1 MYLCLNI
8 FINDWVMIKRVSIIL
23 ALTLG
28 IVCVVH
34 AQSPRIVIKSIA
46 EGDRLKAV
54 ERLEKIS
61 LKTRNEMPE
70 MCILADAA
78 VMCME
83 GQSLDSMVRGYE
95 MLTSH
100 IDAIRSSEHLE
111 KVFKGND
118 ISLDA
123 VVALIENNSYAAVV
137 ARNTEQQYREY
148 LLLAQ
153 RGAHAQLADI
163 EERVISSAYEG
174 VIKQRSIEACD
185 KFVAEFPDSKFGEQ
199 IAKHRADLLYDKAMK
214 STLEGDMEQFIAE
227 HPNYPRLSDVQT
239 RLMESRYKRVSR
251 SEDIEQM
258 RWFVDLYPDYRDI
271 SRLKQVMANIE
282 YPMLEDSREALEAF
296 VAYYPSVR
304 QAGEAKS
311 RINTFQII
319 ERGDIGEILRYV
331 KQHGYEPSYTRM
343 QRAIAKKHGYIIL
356 TDDIRKVSL
365 IRFRDFEGKVGYMG
379 LDGRVVVGP
388 KYELRGYI
396 GIGIPS
402 DMGGDI
408 FECLT
413 SRGLAV
419 VVKDGK
425 YGAINSR
432 GDEVISTIYEDVAF
446 LNSEVACVV
455 ESRSGSGSEW
465 QNTTYVCDT
474 YDYKGA
480 KIASEKLF
488 VTGSG
493 VADYNNWDVSWFSTN
508 VNIKDTLNEWEK
520 SIYVNGKFI
529 GTAYGGFHKLT
540 SNYRWFQA
548 KDDEKINVIARN
560 GNVVTLNFRSYD
572 IEIIYDNIIMAE
584 SISSGNRCV
593 IDLDKQSIISKDKF
607 REMYPMGDDELIL
620 VQYTDNYFGYVNRTL
635 SAAISERYDRAYS
648 FSCGAAAVIK
658 GSVGYLID
666 KSGKQ
671 ISDTYDDIAPLAGHR
686 GLYKVYK
693 GGKCGIIDANDDV
706 VVAIEHQPLRS
717 LHYSSDRLS
726 AVHSVAGVIEWAN
739 GVKTLIFS
747 E

>member
-1 MYLCLNI
+1 
-8 FINDWVMIKRVSIIL
+8 
-23 ALTLG
+23 
-28 IVCVVH
+28 
-34 AQSPRIVIKSIA
+34 
-46 EGDRLKAV
+46 
-54 ERLEKIS
+54 
-61 LKTRNEMPE
+61 
-70 MCILADAA
+70 
-78 VMCME
+78 
-83 GQSLDSMVRGYE
+83 
-95 MLTSH
+95 
-100 IDAIRSSEHLE
+100 
-111 KVFKGND
+111 
-118 ISLDA
+118 
-123 VVALIENNSYAAVV
+123 
-137 ARNTEQQYREY
+137 
-148 LLLAQ
+148 
-153 RGAHAQLADI
+153 
-163 EERVISSAYEG
+163 
-174 VIKQRSIEACD
+174 
-185 KFVAEFPDSKFGEQ
+185 
-199 IAKHRADLLYDKAMK
+199 
-214 STLEGDMEQFIAE
+214 
-227 HPNYPRLSDVQT
+227 
-239 RLMESRYKRVSR
+239 
-251 SEDIEQM
+251 
-258 RWFVDLYPDYRDI
+258 
-271 SRLKQVMANIE
+271 MANIE
-282 YPMLEDSREALEAF
+282 YPALEDSREALEAF

-356 TDDIRKVSL
+356 TEDIRKVSL
-365 IRFRDFEGKVGYMG
+365 IRFRDFDGKVGYMG

-432 GDEVISTIYEDVAF
+432 GDEVIPTIYEDVAF

-465 QNTTYVCDT
+465 QNTTYVCAT

-480 KIASEKLF
+480 KIESEKLF
-488 VTGSG
+488 TTGSG
-493 VADYNNWDVSWFSTN
+493 VADYNNWDVSWFSAN
-508 VNIKDTLNEWEK
+508 VNVRDTLNEWEK

-529 GTAYGGFHKLT
+529 GTAYGGFHTLT

-572 IEIIYDNIIMAE
+572 IEIIYDNVIMAE

-648 FSCGAAAVIK
+648 FSCGTAAVIK
-658 GSVGYLID
+658 GGVGYLID

-686 GLYKVYK
+686 GLYKVSK
-693 GGKCGIIDANDDV
+693 EGKCGIIDANDDV

-726 AVHSVAGVIEWAN
+726 AVQSVAGVIEWAN